1 MFAITLVPWV
11 MTLHSMKKS
20 YTSRPKLKVEQNISR
35 MLTVKFLLVGKR
47 QNLVLIKSWRLV
59 AQQYTRTDVAFSRQ
73 SSSGGGKKDFGEDLE
88 IDKKLT
94 APLLCL
100 TLSGVFL
107 NDHFST
113 KSNVDCLCLN
123 LKQMS
128 WRRSNFLLTDK
139 FTDSGDCKFFNL
151 ELIMYLLCRD
161 YFNYNAVNFGRH
173 CFFFSVT

>member
-1 MFAITLVPWV
+1 MKGAFHNSCNVCNHIGPISHESSW
-11 MTLHSMKKS
+11 HNSMKKS
-20 YTSRPKLKVEQNISR
+20 YTSWSKLKVEQNICR

-107 NDHFST
+107 NAHLWT
-113 KSNVDCLCLN
+113 KSNVGHFCLN
-123 LKQMS
+123 LKQLCCK
-128 WRRSNFLLTDK
+128 RSI
-139 FTDSGDCKFFNL
+139 S
-151 ELIMYLLCRD
+151 
-161 YFNYNAVNFGRH
+161 
-173 CFFFSVT
+173 

>member
-20 YTSRPKLKVEQNISR
+20 YTSRPKLKVEQNICR

-59 AQQYTRTDVAFSRQ
+59 AQQYTRADVAFSRQ
-73 SSSGGGKKDFGEDLE
+73 SSSGGGEKYFGEDLE

-94 APLLCL
+94 APLFCL

-107 NDHFST
+107 NDHWPLFNKKQCWLSLFESET
-113 KSNVDCLCLN
+113 DV
-123 LKQMS
+123 LKEK
-128 WRRSNFLLTDK
+128 LLFADWW
-139 FTDSGDCKFFNL
+139 
-151 ELIMYLLCRD
+151 IHW
-161 YFNYNAVNFGRH
+161 FG
-173 CFFFSVT
+173 VL

>member
-1 MFAITLVPWV
+1 MK
-11 MTLHSMKKS
+11 LHPMKKS
-20 YTSRPKLKVEQNISR
+20 YTSRPKLKVEQNICR

-107 NDHFST
+107 IAHFWT
-113 KSNVDCLCLN
+113 KSKVDCFCLN
-123 LKQMS
+123 LKQLS
-128 WRRSNFLLTDK
+128 CKRSTFLLTDE
-139 FTDSGDCKFFNL
+139 FTDSSDRKFSNVK
-151 ELIMYLLCRD
+151 LIMYLCWEL
-161 YFNYNAVNFGRH
+161 
-173 CFFFSVT
+173 